1 MISIAMQTALLFL
14 ILFVS
19 PCALAETS
27 ESQLDYLSMSMG
39 LFGGLA
45 MFLYGIEKMSD
56 ALKRTAGSKMK
67 QVLGTL
73 TKTRLSSVATGAG
86 LTAVIQSSSVTTVL
100 VVGFVSAG
108 LMSLN
113 QAVGVIMG
121 ANIGTTVTAQII
133 AFKVTKAAMAM
144 IAIGFAVEIASKQQQ
159 NKNYGNILFGLGL
172 LFLGMNLMS
181 EAMSPLRVFQP
192 FIDFMAKMD
201 NPIFAI
207 LLAASFTALVQS
219 SSATTGIVIVLASQG
234 FISLESGI
242 AMAMGANIGTCVTA
256 LLAAIGKSTEAKQ
269 TSAIHLI
276 FNLAGVLI
284 WLPAISII
292 AFASTSIS
300 PSYVD
305 LTGME
310 RLAAETPR
318 QIANANTLF
327 NVANTLIMLPLSAFF
342 VTAVKKLVPHT
353 ATNKEQQKVELKYIK
368 PEYLATPDIAL
379 EQTHLEIG
387 RLGRRVANMVNQLPP
402 LATPVHN
409 EQNKESIRQALRE
422 IEKVEDEVDILHA
435 KILAYLGKLR
445 QSPLTKEESRLQ
457 IKLVSI
463 TDQLE
468 SVADLVVNSMLP
480 LSYKTLDANLT
491 ASPEMRKTLDRTH
504 ARVNQALLDSV
515 NATRRG
521 DRQLAESVLSAK
533 REINVLLESILELQA
548 ERLSQATEQR
558 LDIFRIQMEW
568 VEALKRIY
576 TLSKRVA
583 KLQLRK

>member
-1 MISIAMQTALLFL
+1 ML
-14 ILFVS
+14 
-19 PCALAETS
+19 
-27 ESQLDYLSMSMG
+27 MG

-45 MFLYGIEKMSD
+45 MFLYGMEKMSD
-56 ALKRTAGSKMK
+56 ALKRTAGSRMK

-73 TKTRLSSVATGAG
+73 TTNRMSSVATGAG

-144 IAIGFAVEIASKQQQ
+144 IAIGFAIEMTSKRQQ
-159 NKNYGNILFGLGL
+159 NKNYGNIIFGLGL

-192 FIDFMAKMD
+192 FIDFMARMD

-234 FISLESGI
+234 FITLESGI
-242 AMAMGANIGTCVTA
+242 AMSMGANIGTCVTA

-269 TSAIHLI
+269 TSAIHLL
-276 FNLAGVLI
+276 FNLIGVVI
-284 WLPAISII
+284 WLPVISLI
-292 AFASTSIS
+292 AFAATSIS
-300 PSYVD
+300 PSHLD
-305 LTGME
+305 LDGIE

-318 QIANANTLF
+318 QIANANTMF
-327 NVANTLIMLPLSAFF
+327 NIANTLIMLPFSALF
-342 VTAVKKLVPHT
+342 VAAVKKLVPHHT
-353 ATNKEQQKVELKYIK
+353 AKKEHKKIQLKYIK
-368 PEYLATPDIAL
+368 KEYLATPDIAL
-379 EQTHLEIG
+379 EQAHLEIG
-387 RLGRRVANMVNQLPP
+387 RLGRRVTNMVNRLPP
-402 LATPVHN
+402 LADQPKDENDKKAV
-409 EQNKESIRQALRE
+409 RQTLRE

-435 KILAYLGKLR
+435 KILSYLGKLR
-445 QSPLTKEESRLQ
+445 QSPLSQNESRNQ

-468 SVADLVVNSMLP
+468 SIADLVVNNMLP
-480 LSYKTLDANLT
+480 LCYKALDANIQ
-491 ASPEMRKTLDRTH
+491 ASPEMRDTLDRTH
-504 ARVNQALLDSV
+504 SRVNQALLDSV
-515 NATRRG
+515 NAIRRE
-521 DRQLAESVLSAK
+521 DTQLAESVLNAK

-548 ERLSQATEQR
+548 QRLSQATEKR
-558 LDIFRIQMEW
+558 LDIFRVQMEW

-576 TLSKRVA
+576 TLSKRIA

>member
-1 MISIAMQTALLFL
+1 MKAYVLSILLLLPSPAIAAALG
-14 ILFVS
+14 
-19 PCALAETS
+19 PPE
-27 ESQLDYLSMSMG
+27 LDYLSMFMG

-45 MFLYGIEKMSD
+45 MFLYGMEKMSD
-56 ALKRTAGSKMK
+56 ALKRTAGSRMK

-73 TKTRLSSVATGAG
+73 TKTRISSVATGAG

-121 ANIGTTVTAQII
+121 ANIGTTITAQII

-144 IAIGFAVEIASKQQQ
+144 IAIGFAIEMASKQQQ
-159 NKNYGNILFGLGL
+159 NKNYGNIIFGLGL

-181 EAMSPLRVFQP
+181 EAMSPLRIFQP
-192 FIDFMAKMD
+192 FIDFMARMD

-207 LLAASFTALVQS
+207 LLAATFTALVQS

-234 FISLESGI
+234 FITLESGI
-242 AMAMGANIGTCVTA
+242 AMSMGANIGTCVTA
-256 LLAAIGKSTEAKQ
+256 LLAAIGKSIEAKQ
-269 TSAIHLI
+269 TSAIHLL

-284 WLPAISII
+284 WLPMISFI
-292 AFASTSIS
+292 ALAATSIS
-300 PSYVD
+300 PGYSD
-305 LTGME
+305 LDGIE

-318 QIANANTLF
+318 QIANANTMF
-327 NVANTLIMLPLSAFF
+327 NVANTLIMLPFSAFF
-342 VTAVKKLVPHT
+342 VSIVKKLAPHQ
-353 ATNKEQQKVELKYIK
+353 APAKEQQKVQLKYIK
-368 PEYLATPDIAL
+368 KEYLATPDIAL

-387 RLGRRVANMVNQLPP
+387 RLGRRVTNMVNRLPP
-402 LATPVHN
+402 LASQPKDEN
-409 EQNKESIRQALRE
+409 EKHAIRQTLRE

-435 KILAYLGKLR
+435 KILSYLGKLR
-445 QSPLTKEESRLQ
+445 QSPLSQQESRHQ

-468 SVADLVVNSMLP
+468 SIADLVANNMLP
-480 LSYKTLDANLT
+480 LCYKTLDANIQ
-491 ASPEMRKTLDRTH
+491 ASPEMRETLDRTH
-504 ARVNQALLDSV
+504 SRVNQALLDSV
-515 NATRRG
+515 NAIRRE
-521 DRQLAESVLSAK
+521 DAQLAENVLNAK
-533 REINVLLESILELQA
+533 HEINILLESILELQA
-548 ERLSQATEQR
+548 QRLSQATEQR
-558 LDIFRIQMEW
+558 LAIFRVQMEW

>member
-1 MISIAMQTALLFL
+1 ML
-14 ILFVS
+14 
-19 PCALAETS
+19 
-27 ESQLDYLSMSMG
+27 MG

-45 MFLYGIEKMSD
+45 MFLYGMEKMSD
-56 ALKRTAGSKMK
+56 ALKRTAGSRMK

-73 TKTRLSSVATGAG
+73 TTNRMSSVATGAG

-144 IAIGFAVEIASKQQQ
+144 IAIGFAIEMTSKRQQ
-159 NKNYGNILFGLGL
+159 NKNYGNIIFGLGL

-192 FIDFMAKMD
+192 FIDFMARMD

-234 FISLESGI
+234 FITLESGI
-242 AMAMGANIGTCVTA
+242 AMSMGANIGTCVTA

-269 TSAIHLI
+269 TSAIHLL
-276 FNLAGVLI
+276 FNLIGVVI
-284 WLPAISII
+284 WLPVISLI
-292 AFASTSIS
+292 AFAATSIS
-300 PSYVD
+300 PSHLD
-305 LTGME
+305 LDGIE

-318 QIANANTLF
+318 QIANANTMF
-327 NVANTLIMLPLSAFF
+327 NIANTLIMLPFSALF
-342 VTAVKKLVPHT
+342 VAAVKKLVPHHT
-353 ATNKEQQKVELKYIK
+353 AKKEHKKIQLKYIK
-368 PEYLATPDIAL
+368 KEYLATPDIAL
-379 EQTHLEIG
+379 EQAHLEIG
-387 RLGRRVANMVNQLPP
+387 RLGRRVTNMVNRLPP
-402 LATPVHN
+402 LADQPKDENDKKAV
-409 EQNKESIRQALRE
+409 RQTLRE

-435 KILAYLGKLR
+435 KILSYLGKLR
-445 QSPLTKEESRLQ
+445 QSPLSQNESRNQ

-468 SVADLVVNSMLP
+468 SIADLVVNNMLP
-480 LSYKTLDANLT
+480 LCYKALDANIQ
-491 ASPEMRKTLDRTH
+491 ASPEMRDTLDRTH
-504 ARVNQALLDSV
+504 SRVNQALLDSV
-515 NATRRG
+515 NAIRRE
-521 DRQLAESVLSAK
+521 DTQLSESVLNAK

-548 ERLSQATEQR
+548 QRLSQATEKR
-558 LDIFRIQMEW
+558 LDIFRVQMEW

-576 TLSKRVA
+576 TLSKRIA

>member
-1 MISIAMQTALLFL
+1 MF
-14 ILFVS
+14 
-19 PCALAETS
+19 
-27 ESQLDYLSMSMG
+27 MG

-45 MFLYGIEKMSD
+45 MFLYGMEKMSN
-56 ALKRTAGSKMK
+56 ALKRTAGSRMK
-67 QVLGTL
+67 QVLATL
-73 TKTRLSSVATGAG
+73 TKTRISSVFTGAG

-121 ANIGTTVTAQII
+121 ANIGTTITAQII

-144 IAIGFAVEIASKQQQ
+144 IALGFAVEMASKQQQ
-159 NKNYGNILFGLGL
+159 NKNYGNIIFGLGL

-181 EAMSPLRVFQP
+181 EAMSPLRVFDP

-207 LLAASFTALVQS
+207 LLAATFTALVQS

-234 FISLESGI
+234 FITLESGI
-242 AMAMGANIGTCVTA
+242 AMSMGANIGTCVTA

-269 TSAIHLI
+269 TSAIHLL
-276 FNLAGVLI
+276 FNLAGVII
-284 WLPAISII
+284 WLPMIGLI
-292 AFASTSIS
+292 ALVATSIS
-300 PSYVD
+300 PSYAD
-305 LTGME
+305 LLGME

-327 NVANTLIMLPLSAFF
+327 NVANTLIMLPMSALF
-342 VTAVKKLVPHT
+342 VTAVKKLVPHDSSR
-353 ATNKEQQKVELKYIK
+353 KEKQKIELKYIK
-368 PEYLATPDIAL
+368 KEYLETADIAL

-402 LATPVHN
+402 LASQHKN
-409 EQNKESIRQALRE
+409 EQEKITTRKTLRE
-422 IEKVEDEVDILHA
+422 IEKLEDEVDILHA
-435 KILAYLGKLR
+435 KILSYLGKLR
-445 QSPLTKEESRLQ
+445 LSPLTKQQSRHQ

-468 SVADLVVNSMLP
+468 SVADLVVNSLLP
-480 LSYKTLDANLT
+480 LCYKALDADIK

-504 ARVNQALLDSV
+504 QRVNQALLDSV
-515 NATRRG
+515 NAIRRG
-521 DRQLAESVLSAK
+521 DRQLADNVLNAK

-548 ERLSQATEQR
+548 QRLSQASKQR

-576 TLSKRVA
+576 TLSKRIA

>member
-1 MISIAMQTALLFL
+1 ML
-14 ILFVS
+14 
-19 PCALAETS
+19 
-27 ESQLDYLSMSMG
+27 MG

-45 MFLYGIEKMSD
+45 MFLYGMEKMSD
-56 ALKRTAGSKMK
+56 ALKRTAGSRMK

-73 TKTRLSSVATGAG
+73 TTNRMSSVATGAG

-144 IAIGFAVEIASKQQQ
+144 IAIGFAIEMTSKRQQ
-159 NKNYGNILFGLGL
+159 NKNYGNIIFGLGL

-192 FIDFMAKMD
+192 FIDFMARMD

-234 FISLESGI
+234 FITLESGI
-242 AMAMGANIGTCVTA
+242 AMSMGANIGTCVTA

-269 TSAIHLI
+269 TSAIHLL
-276 FNLAGVLI
+276 FNLIGVVI
-284 WLPAISII
+284 WLPVISLI
-292 AFASTSIS
+292 AFAATSIS
-300 PSYVD
+300 PSHLD
-305 LTGME
+305 LDGIE

-318 QIANANTLF
+318 QIANANTMF
-327 NVANTLIMLPLSAFF
+327 NIANTLIMLPFSALF
-342 VTAVKKLVPHT
+342 VAAVKKLVPHHT
-353 ATNKEQQKVELKYIK
+353 AKKEHKKVQLKYIK
-368 PEYLATPDIAL
+368 KEYLATPDIAL
-379 EQTHLEIG
+379 EQAHLEIG
-387 RLGRRVANMVNQLPP
+387 RLGRRVTNMVNRLPP
-402 LATPVHN
+402 LADQPKDENDKKAV
-409 EQNKESIRQALRE
+409 RQTLRE

-435 KILAYLGKLR
+435 KILSYLGKLR
-445 QSPLTKEESRLQ
+445 QSPLSQNESRNQ

-468 SVADLVVNSMLP
+468 SIADLVVNNMLP
-480 LSYKTLDANLT
+480 LCYKALDANIQ
-491 ASPEMRKTLDRTH
+491 ASPEMRDTLDRTH
-504 ARVNQALLDSV
+504 SRVNQALLDSV
-515 NATRRG
+515 NAIRRE
-521 DRQLAESVLSAK
+521 DTQLAESVLNAK

-548 ERLSQATEQR
+548 QRLSQATEKR
-558 LDIFRIQMEW
+558 LDIFRVQMEW

-576 TLSKRVA
+576 TLSKRIA